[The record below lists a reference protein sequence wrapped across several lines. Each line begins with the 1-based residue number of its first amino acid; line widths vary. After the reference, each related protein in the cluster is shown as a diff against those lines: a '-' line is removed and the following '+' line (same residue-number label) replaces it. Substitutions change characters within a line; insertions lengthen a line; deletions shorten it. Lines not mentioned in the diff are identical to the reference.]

1 MLIASRESENEMN
14 DREIDELL
22 GIVRCD
28 RCGHRLNG
36 EIECPFC
43 SLFPDP
49 PRKAGMPKWIF
60 VTACFLT
67 SPFSIY
73 FIYKDRRLTLF
84 EKIVTLSGCCLWF
97 ALYLVSW

>member
-1 MLIASRESENEMN
+1 MN

-22 GIVRCD
+22 GVVRCE
-28 RCGHRLNG
+28 RCGYRLNG

-43 SLFPDP
+43 SLFPEP
-49 PRKAGMPKWIF
+49 SRREGMPKWIF

-73 FIYKDRRLTLF
+73 FIFKDRRLTVP
-84 EKIVTLSGCCLWF
+84 EKILTLSGCCVWLSLFLTRW
-97 ALYLVSW
+97 